1 MKTRLKTH
9 VQEMEKFQKADTLLF
24 NFKND
29 QHDMNKIRESIL
41 SIQNNLKDH
50 INMFNSVEE
59 SKQRD
64 TVGSVK

>member
-1 MKTRLKTH
+1 MKIRLKAH
-9 VQEMEKFQKADTLLF
+9 LEEMERFQKADTFLF

-29 QHDMNKIRESIL
+29 KDDMNKIRESIL

>member
-1 MKTRLKTH
+1 MKIRLKAH
-9 VQEMEKFQKADTLLF
+9 LEEMERFQKADTLLF

-29 QHDMNKIRESIL
+29 KDDMNKIRESIL